1 MLCNWIF
8 CDKDGKAKECAIL
21 DEPILPSTGDG
32 KVYDK
37 IGYRV
42 QMIGQDMLISKNPL
56 IVAIEH

>member
-1 MLCNWIF
+1 MLCNWVF
-8 CDKDGKAKECAIL
+8 CDKDGQVRACAVL
-21 DEPILPSTGDG
+21 QEPNLPHTGDG
-32 KVYDK
+32 KVYEQ